1 MPKGQ
6 CLHYTDEMIA
16 WLRDNQRGITRDVL
30 TQKFNERFGTSQT
43 AYAISA
49 YCKRRGWMNGLCTKF
64 QIGHD
69 SDKKGLKQA
78 DFMTPEAI
86 ERTKATRFK
95 KGHMPHNTVP
105 VGTIAMNG
113 DGYYVI
119 KLRDEPGLTQRE
131 KWMAYHRYL
140 YEQHYGVKLGKED
153 IIIFLDGD
161 RTNCDIKN
169 LKRISKRENQYI
181 NSKGL
186 RFKDPE
192 LTKVGVGIARVAT
205 FRKEDDT

>member
-1 MPKGQ
+1 MNNKLMDLNNVLFEQLERLQEAESNEELETELKRANAVTGVSSQIVKNAALMLDAEKIRLEYGYDRKG
-6 CLHYTDEMIA
+6 
-16 WLRDNQRGITRDVL
+16 W
-30 TQKFNERFGTSQT
+30 
-43 AYAISA
+43 
-49 YCKRRGWMNGLCTKF
+49 
-64 QIGHD
+64 
-69 SDKKGLKQA
+69 
-78 DFMTPEAI
+78 
-86 ERTKATRFK
+86 
-95 KGHMPHNTVP
+95 HMPHNTVP
-105 VGTIAMNG
+105 VGTIALNG

-119 KLRDEPGLTQRE
+119 KLRDDPGLTQRE

-140 YEQHYGVKLGKED
+140 YEQHYGVKLGKRD

-169 LKRISKRENQYI
+169 LKRISKRENQCI